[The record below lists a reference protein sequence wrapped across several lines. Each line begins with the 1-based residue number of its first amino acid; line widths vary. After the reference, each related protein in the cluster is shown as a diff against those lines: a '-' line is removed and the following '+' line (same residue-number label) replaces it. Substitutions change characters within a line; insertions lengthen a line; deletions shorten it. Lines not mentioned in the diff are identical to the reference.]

1 MTDLDKIAI
10 MLEAGSPECACMKC
24 EECPGVHVPAD
35 EGGVLMNEWTKTIA
49 RWSLWRKNDRI

>member
-35 EGGVLMNEWTKTIA
+35 ERVDKDN
-49 RWSLWRKNDRI
+49 RKVEPLEEK